1 MCGID
6 TTKNTHKTMIKETN
20 YAPPTVEVLPVQA
33 EGPLC
38 YSGEGNI
45 PNYGLIDPPTSF
57 D

>member
-20 YAPPTVEVLPVQA
+20 YAPPTVEVLPIQA

-38 YSGEGNI
+38 TSGDI
-45 PNYGLIDPPTSF
+45 SNYTIDEYTPVWV
-57 D
+57 